1 VRERERVCVLRLQ
14 ASRNHTLINIID
26 AVLAANPHLK
36 RDAEDLAALDARD
49 TVSSWERQ
57 SKRPRLGGR
66 RASDSEEEQ
75 DDESEEDDE
84 EEEEGED
91 EDEDVEEEEEEEE
104 EEDVAF
110 AFGAPPE
117 GQGTPGYIVWVSIC
131 FQ

>member
-1 VRERERVCVLRLQ
+1 MLV
-14 ASRNHTLINIID
+14 NIID
-26 AVLAANPHLK
+26 SFLVANPHLK

-75 DDESEEDDE
+75 
-84 EEEEGED
+84 ED
-91 EDEDVEEEEEEEE
+91 EDDDDDDEEEEEEEEE
-104 EEDVAF
+104 EEDDEELFPEAIDVAF

-117 GQGTPGYIVWVSIC
+117 DQGTPGYIVWVSIS